1 MTFRLFG
8 LLAGAS
14 LLLGACY
21 TSRPAFD
28 PSSKPPGQEGTL
40 AGHVTTDSNVPVPGR
55 IVRAMPVGGG
65 AEPYETTTT
74 DTGGYT
80 MKVVPGRYRLELEL
94 REGERLVKQPGETN
108 VNPSDLDP
116 GQDFVIG
123 LLAP

>member
-1 MTFRLFG
+1 MTPRRLG
-8 LLAGAS
+8 LLAAAS

-40 AGHVTTDSNVPVPGR
+40 AGHVTTDSNAPVPGR
-55 IVRAMPVGGG
+55 IVRAVPVGDG

-74 DTGGYT
+74 GTGAYT
-80 MKVVPGRYRLELEL
+80 MKVVPGRYRLEVEL
-94 REGERLVKQPGETN
+94 RQGERLVKEPGETKI
-108 VNPSDLDP
+108 NPSDLDP

-123 LLAP
+123 LAP